1 MSKYNL
7 RIQYKGDKGYYFI
20 DHFNGYSFD
29 DNGKRKANRKRESIQ
44 ITLHKNPKTP
54 LEKEENKRDI
64 VGYLVTNGIEL
75 PLFETKEEFGFLYN
89 GYRQPTYY
97 WEIIIMYRKIFMI
110 FVSIFLISQGTIV

>member
-54 LEKEENKRDI
+54 EIPKIPKS
-64 VGYLVTNGIEL
+64 TNSR
-75 PLFETKEEFGFLYN
+75 FSGFMAFK
-89 GYRQPTYY
+89 G
-97 WEIIIMYRKIFMI
+97 F
-110 FVSIFLISQGTIV
+110 